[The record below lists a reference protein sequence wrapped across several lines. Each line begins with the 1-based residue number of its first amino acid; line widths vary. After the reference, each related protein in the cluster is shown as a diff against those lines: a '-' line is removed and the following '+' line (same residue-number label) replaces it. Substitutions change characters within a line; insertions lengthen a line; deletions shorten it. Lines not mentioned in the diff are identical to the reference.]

1 MGQLKK
7 ISRPSIVALSRF
19 SISKVLFLL
28 VVSVLPKIIFAQ
40 ISFDDIASINTLQS
54 FQRVVIENK
63 FELSTSTNDTITV
76 YGHNLIKDST
86 GERANQ
92 WAYYK
97 PESTGFIFVFVLND
111 LSRLIQS
118 GELSSP
124 YYKTIEEIK
133 SSCSF
138 YKIIDNYSCYSCPQS
153 MYRGKIGFKLMDG
166 NGMIRHFPNEP

>member
-63 FELSTSTNDTITV
+63 FELSTSTNDTME
-76 YGHNLIKDST
+76 KM
-86 GERANQ
+86 
-92 WAYYK
+92 
-97 PESTGFIFVFVLND
+97 GF
-111 LSRLIQS
+111 
-118 GELSSP
+118 
-124 YYKTIEEIK
+124 
-133 SSCSF
+133 
-138 YKIIDNYSCYSCPQS
+138 
-153 MYRGKIGFKLMDG
+153 
-166 NGMIRHFPNEP
+166 EPTTS

>member
-1 MGQLKK
+1 MGQLIK
-7 ISRPSIVALSRF
+7 ISNHSSVISSHF
-19 SISKVLFLL
+19 SISKIILFLA
-28 VVSVLPKIIFAQ
+28 VSMLPKIIFAQ

-54 FQRVVIENK
+54 FQRVVIENN

-111 LSRLIQS
+111 LSRLIHS
-118 GELSSP
+118 GAE
-124 YYKTIEEIK
+124 
-133 SSCSF
+133 C
-138 YKIIDNYSCYSCPQS
+138 
-153 MYRGKIGFKLMDG
+153 G
-166 NGMIRHFPNEP
+166 NRTHGH